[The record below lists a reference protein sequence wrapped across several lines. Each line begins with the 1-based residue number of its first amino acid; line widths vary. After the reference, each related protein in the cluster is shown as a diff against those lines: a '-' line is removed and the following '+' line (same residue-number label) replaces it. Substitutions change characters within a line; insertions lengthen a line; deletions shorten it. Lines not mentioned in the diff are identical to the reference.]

1 MNRKDRTQNIR
12 FAGTEER
19 GARRR
24 EPLYVQLRIQI
35 TGYLTTERVHL
46 QLLALLS
53 FAVLYYI
60 NDIICFDTT
69 WL

>member
-1 MNRKDRTQNIR
+1 MNRKDRTRDIR

-19 GARRR
+19 GGRRR

-46 QLLALLS
+46 QLLALRFLLL
-53 FAVLYYI
+53 FHQ
-60 NDIICFDTT
+60 
-69 WL
+69 